1 MPRHPIV
8 QAEVMQATPGSDP
21 TDPPSS
27 ISGAEKSTRQ
37 ATNIEPGIS
46 RALVFLFAVT
56 CGVSVSSLYVLQPV
70 LEEIRQ
76 DFDITTSTAA
86 LVVTAAQLGYAVGL
100 LFLVPLG
107 DLLNRKLLAP
117 SMMVA
122 SAAALLLSGLAPGFP
137 ALFAASILVGV
148 CAATAQIVV
157 PWSSSLALPSDRG
170 RVVGVVMSGLLLGI
184 LLARVISGLIAEFG
198 GWRSVLL
205 VGSALMLVLAVVVYV
220 SVPRD
225 APRPRQ
231 PYGQLLISVVR
242 MIRTGRMLRQRMFL
256 GFLTMFGFSA
266 MWTSAAFLLSGS
278 RGEHFSYS
286 EAAIGMFGLAGVAGA
301 AAAPL
306 FGRLADRGHLRMAT
320 SVAWVVTIAGWL
332 LLAWPGTPLAALLV
346 GLVVF
351 DFGVQASQLSNQS
364 AIYSLAPEARSRVT
378 TAYMVA
384 YFTGAVAGSMCS
396 GYAYGAGGWNVL
408 CIIGIGVSAAGLL
421 AWLVFDRINAGSST
435 R

>member
-1 MPRHPIV
+1 
-8 QAEVMQATPGSDP
+8 
-21 TDPPSS
+21 
-27 ISGAEKSTRQ
+27 
-37 ATNIEPGIS
+37 
-46 RALVFLFAVT
+46 VT

-70 LEEIRQ
+70 LEEIRR
-76 DFDITTSTAA
+76 DFGISTSTAA

-107 DLLNRKLLAP
+107 DLLNRKVLAP

-122 SAAALLLSGLAPGFP
+122 SSAALLFSGLAPGFP
-137 ALFAASILVGV
+137 SLFIASILVGV

-157 PWSSSLALPSDRG
+157 PWSSALAVPSDRG

-198 GWRSVLL
+198 GWRSVLFA
-205 VGSALMLVLAVVVYV
+205 GSALMIALAVVVYF
-220 SVPRD
+220 SVPPD

-242 MIRTGRMLRQRMFL
+242 IVRAETMLRQRMLL

-266 MWTSAAFLLSGS
+266 MWTSIAFLLSGS
-278 RGEHFSYS
+278 RGEHFSYT

-306 FGRLADRGHLRMAT
+306 FGRLADRGHLRLAT
-320 SVAWVVTIAGWL
+320 TVAWVVTLIGWL
-332 LLAWPGTPLAALLV
+332 SLSWPGTPLAALLI

-364 AIYSLAPEARSRVT
+364 AIYSLAPEERSRVT

-384 YFTGAVAGSMCS
+384 YFSGAVAGSVSS
-396 GYAYGAGGWNVL
+396 GLAYSAGGWNAVCL
-408 CIIGIGVSAAGLL
+408 SGIGVTVAGLL
-421 AWLVFDRINAGSST
+421 VWLGFDRWNGRRDHHSL